1 MKYHTMSYLAVLAG
15 LAVSVSAQEDAD
27 DVQYRSW
34 ARPQFRHERVALL
47 DYREQR
53 IETAYSSQMRHYYD
67 SVWQDRKPVAP
78 IIIIE
83 K

>member
-1 MKYHTMSYLAVLAG
+1 MKYHTMSYLAVIAG
-15 LAVSVSAQEDAD
+15 LVASVSAQEDLA
-27 DVQYRSW
+27 DVQYRAW
-34 ARPQFRHERVALL
+34 AMPQFRHDVSLC
-47 DYREQR
+47 DYTEER
-53 IETAYSSQMRHYYD
+53 IETSYSSQIRNYYD